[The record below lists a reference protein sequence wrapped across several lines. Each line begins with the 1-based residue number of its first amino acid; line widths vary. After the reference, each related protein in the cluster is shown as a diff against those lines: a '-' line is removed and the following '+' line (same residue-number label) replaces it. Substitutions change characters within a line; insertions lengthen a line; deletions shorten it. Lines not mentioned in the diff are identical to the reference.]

1 MPSSGRAIAGFIG
14 RNVPIHV
21 IQLITGILPNCSWSA
36 RVRGFLVGPFLGH
49 CGGGFMLGS
58 GVVLGKPGKLAV
70 GHGVY
75 IAHYTYINANG
86 GLFLDDG
93 VAIGPMCVL
102 ATSNHKR
109 RNGRVSFESEDHEIH
124 VGAGTWLGAHVTL
137 TSGVH
142 VGAGVVVGAGSV
154 VTRDVQDNV
163 LVAGSPAKVIRHL

>member
-1 MPSSGRAIAGFIG
+1 
-14 RNVPIHV
+14 
-21 IQLITGILPNCSWSA
+21 
-36 RVRGFLVGPFLGH
+36 
-49 CGGGFMLGS
+49 
-58 GVVLGKPGKLAV
+58 
-70 GHGVY
+70 
-75 IAHYTYINANG
+75 
-86 GLFLDDG
+86 
-93 VAIGPMCVL
+93 MCVL